1 MDYIWREKM
10 ITNFAPILLAVI
22 VVVIIVGII
31 GFAIP
36 DCKHRYKLKKICSKC
51 HVQKPEPK
59 QIEQE
64 SGRTNSI
71 GAFLGILVFIIIGF
85 AVTIPIIEMTD
96 YGYVCENNNWTG
108 IHATDDNRYWLFGDK
123 ITVLCV
129 DDRTQNSTITNE
141 IKAVRWSESLF
152 NSDIS
157 GLT

>member
-1 MDYIWREKM
+1 MTTKE
-10 ITNFAPILLAVI
+10 I
-22 VVVIIVGII
+22 VVEPIQKV
-31 GFAIP
+31 
-36 DCKHRYKLKKICSKC
+36 KKITRTTKVPMDTSNTD
-51 HVQKPEPK
+51 VFIAPAVTTPEVKPEPK

-64 SGRTNSI
+64 SGRTNLI
-71 GAFLGILVFIIIGF
+71 GAFLGILVTIIVSV
-85 AVTIPIIEMTD
+85 AVAIPITEMTD

-152 NSDIS
+152 NSDLS